1 MSPTW
6 YDADMADLELVLEM
20 LRRMQGDL
28 RDIKDTQREHT
39 RRLGHIE
46 LNTAQQNVADAE
58 QSTRIDRLAER
69 VERIETRL
77 ELRD

>member
-1 MSPTW
+1 
-6 YDADMADLELVLEM
+6 MADLELILEM

-69 VERIETRL
+69 VERLETRL
-77 ELRD
+77 ELRE

>member
-1 MSPTW
+1 
-6 YDADMADLELVLEM
+6 MADLELVLEM
-20 LRRMQGDL
+20 LHRIAGRL
-28 RDIKDTQREHT
+28 RDIKDTKREQT

-46 LNTAQQNVADAE
+46 LNPAQANVADAE

-69 VERIETRL
+69 VERLETRL

>member
-1 MSPTW
+1 MERDRRGIQPDSTTW
-6 YDADMADLELVLEM
+6 YDVG
-20 LRRMQGDL
+20 QGDL

-69 VERIETRL
+69 VARTETRL
-77 ELRD
+77 ESRG